1 MTAVCRFDHPLQRD
15 GTSQRGRLLPALE
28 PSSVAVDERGLPEL
42 LGYVQE
48 YAKLLVYYGPDN
60 TPRGDWVP
68 FVATDATAVVASM
81 VRTDVAAVRASF
93 EAVGREATDAVGYGQ
108 LLGLYLIWL
117 SRVDEWYRAAP
128 DSLPLKGSLQR
139 LISSVF
145 GETLRKVLPEALRA
159 RATSPGISLAPID
172 RLSDVWGFSAGVGAS
187 PPGAVTALTNDELA
201 TAVATLATAI
211 RKLLDGLSLLVNE
224 SGEFLRQTLESYP
237 EHQPQVGLLLGFLDL
252 LGVAQRHMNRLTAAH
267 LGFYFGQ
274 VLALRGRPAHPDH
287 VHVVFELA
295 RHAEQHLLPAGTELK
310 AGKDEWGVERVYVLD
325 RELAVNRATLDLER
339 GLKSVFVDLDAQG
352 VIRNIHAAP
361 KAASSD
367 GLGGEIED
375 EDEKWLAFGDT
386 SRPFAQIGFALSS
399 SMLRLAEGQRTIR
412 LGWALRESS
421 PILAKAGNA
430 EFIATMLEEL
440 SRTVLVSASGAEQWL
455 PLEVRAV
462 RFSDGTKTYT
472 SGTPSTKPAGREPPF
487 IEYELVAGPEVLPIT
502 NYDPKKLAAGFD
514 TREPVLQFAFDNE
527 GLPKNVRELLG
538 SGTVQDFVPLAEG
551 YAHGS
556 VVRHGGRLY
565 QAKVPVDEAGVVP
578 AKYPNVWRLVEPA
591 YPYKY
596 FVAMDVKA
604 LTIAVDV
611 EGLRGLVLESDLG
624 ALNAGKPF
632 MPFGPLPKQG
642 STLFIGSPEAF
653 AKPVTNLQL
662 FIQWAD
668 LPSVNFADHYAA
680 YKAGNSPIV
689 ADNDHFKW
697 SFEILRDGR
706 WTPIDVEDAEYLFE
720 DAPAPKK
727 KVARAP
733 GRRPSEKRDFT
744 LEIPALPRPSVPA
757 GFSRLDAGLR
767 QGFLRAR
774 LSQSFLHSLY
784 PQLLLTPGAG
794 ANVPYTP
801 LISELS
807 LGYHAEL
814 TLDYAS
820 LGERDFAGRLDR
832 LFQIGPFGRREV
844 FPIVGAS
851 AGSGVPVGSKLVP
864 EFAMPVASPDGSMTT
879 RTANGTF
886 YVGLDKLDLPQN
898 LSLLVRVAEG
908 SEDPLAQA
916 PVLGWSYWADG
927 VWRSFEPSEVVSDTT
942 NGLLTSGIIQLAL
955 PNTMTTGNQLLP
967 ADLYWIKA
975 SVVGDTRAI
984 PQLIA
989 LHTQAAHATFR
1000 DAGNDPAHLA
1010 RPLPSGS
1017 ISKLERRDAAIKAVS
1032 QPYASFGGRMLE
1044 PEISFNTRVSE
1055 QLRHKGR
1062 ASSIF
1067 DYERLVLEQF
1077 PEVYKVKCINH
1088 TGAGSEFAPGHVTL
1102 VAVPD
1107 LRNVNAVDPLRPR
1120 LSLNKL
1126 RTIEAWLRE
1135 RASEFVCLRL
1145 SNPDYQEVRVRFRV
1159 RFVAG
1164 KDQGLYTGIL
1174 QQDIIRFLSPWLYDD
1189 GADLAFGARVHR
1201 SSILDYVERRDY
1213 VDFVADF
1220 SLDHHVGEIVHSDVE
1235 EAVATT
1241 ASAVL
1246 VSASSHDIDAT
1257 LLAPE
1262 GALLR
1267 RRCPG
1272 LCDDTAEAPVTPAE
1286 DQPPLPAGYRRYL
1299 GNVRSRELHD
1309 LLNLHERCLIHLIAE
1324 DRRYYFKGISQALAM
1339 GYDYCAFC
1347 FPDGLS
1353 QR

>member
-1 MTAVCRFDHPLQRD
+1 MTAACRFDHPLQRD
-15 GTSQRGRLLPALE
+15 GTSQRARLLPALE

-48 YAKLLVYYGPDN
+48 YAKLLVYYGPEN
-60 TPRGDWVP
+60 TPRGDWAP
-68 FVATDATAVVASM
+68 FVETDATALVASM
-81 VRTDVAAVRASF
+81 VRTDLAAARASF
-93 EAVGREATDAVGYGQ
+93 EALGREATDVVGYGK
-108 LLGLYLIWL
+108 LLGLYLAWL
-117 SRVDEWYRAAP
+117 SQVDAWYRAAP
-128 DSLPLKGSLQR
+128 DSLPLKSSLKR
-139 LISSVF
+139 LIGSVF
-145 GETLRKVLPEALRA
+145 GETLRKVLPEAVRA
-159 RATSPGISLAPID
+159 QATSPGVSLAPID
-172 RLSDVWGFSAGVGAS
+172 RLSDVWGVPAGVGGS
-187 PPGAVTALTNDELA
+187 PPGAATALTNDELA
-201 TAVATLATAI
+201 GAVATLDTAI
-211 RKLLDGLSLLVNE
+211 RKLLDGLSLVVNE

-252 LGVAQRHMNRLTAAH
+252 LSVAQRDMNRLTAAH
-267 LGFYFGQ
+267 LGFYYGQ

-295 RHAEQHLLPAGTELK
+295 RHARQHLLPAGTELK
-310 AGKDEWGVERVYVLD
+310 AGKDELGVERVYVLD

-339 GLKSVFVDLDAQG
+339 GLESVFVDLDAEG

-367 GLGGEIED
+367 GLGAEIED
-375 EDEKWLAFGDT
+375 EDKKWLAFGDT
-386 SRPFAQIGFALSS
+386 SMPFAQIGFALSS
-399 SMLRLAEGQRTIR
+399 SMLRLAEGQRTVR
-412 LGWALRESS
+412 LEWALRESS
-421 PILAKAGNA
+421 PILAKAGNT
-430 EFIATMLEEL
+430 EFIGAMLEEL
-440 SRTVLVSASGAEQWL
+440 SRTVLVSASGAEHWL

-472 SGTPSTKPAGREPPF
+472 YGNPSTKPAGREPPF
-487 IEYELVAGPEVLPIT
+487 IEYELVAGHDVLPIS
-502 NYDPKKLAAGFD
+502 NYDPKKLKAGFD
-514 TREPVLQFAFDNE
+514 TREPVLRFAFDNE
-527 GLPKNVRELLG
+527 GLPRKVRELLG

-556 VVRHGGRLY
+556 VVRHAGRLY
-565 QAKVPVDEAGVVP
+565 QALVPIDEAGVVP
-578 AKYPNVWRLVEPA
+578 SKYPNVWQLVEPA

-611 EGLRGLVLESDLG
+611 EGLRGLVLESDPGSLD
-624 ALNAGKPF
+624 ASKPF

-662 FIQWAD
+662 NLKWAD
-668 LPSVNFADHYAA
+668 LPSVNFADHYSA
-680 YKAGNSPIV
+680 YKAGGNAIV

-706 WTPIDVEDAEYLFE
+706 WTPIEVEDAEYLFE
-720 DAPAPKK
+720 DAPAPKR

-733 GRRPSEKRDFT
+733 RRRPSEERDFT

-757 GFSRLDAGLR
+757 GFSRLEAGLR

-784 PQLLLTPGAG
+784 PQLLLTPG

-832 LFQIGPFGRREV
+832 LFQIGPFGLREV

-864 EFAMPVASPDGSMTT
+864 EFSMSVATPDGGTTT
-879 RTANGTF
+879 RTANGTL
-886 YVGLDKLDLPQN
+886 YIGLDELDLPQN
-898 LSLLVRVAEG
+898 LSLLIRVAEG

-916 PVLGWSYWADG
+916 PVLGWSYWAEG
-927 VWRSFEPSEVVSDTT
+927 VWRRFEQSEVISDTT

-955 PNTMTTGNQLLP
+955 SNTMTQGNQLLP

-984 PQLIA
+984 PRLIA
-989 LHTQAAHATFR
+989 LHTQAALATFR

-1010 RPLPSGS
+1010 RPLPGGS
-1017 ISKLERRDAAIKAVS
+1017 IGKLKRRDAAIKAVS
-1032 QPYASFGGRMLE
+1032 QPYASFGGRMQE
-1044 PEISFNTRVSE
+1044 PETRFNTHVSE

-1088 TGAGSEFAPGHVTL
+1088 TGGGSEFAPGHVTL

-1126 RTIEAWLRE
+1126 RTIEAWLRD

-1145 SNPDYQEVRVRFRV
+1145 ANPDYQEVRVSFRV
-1159 RFVAG
+1159 RFVVG
-1164 KDQGLYTGIL
+1164 RDQGLYTGIL

-1189 GADLAFGARVHR
+1189 GADLAFGARIHR
-1201 SSILDYVERRDY
+1201 SAILDYVERRDY

-1220 SLDHHVGEIVHSDVE
+1220 SLDHHVGEVVHSDVE

-1267 RRCPG
+1267 LRCPG
-1272 LCDDTAEAPVTPAE
+1272 LCGDAAEAPVTPVE
-1286 DQPPLPAGYRRYL
+1286 GQPPLPAGYRRYL

-1324 DRRYYFKGISQALAM
+1324 DRRYYFRGISQALAM
-1339 GYDYCAFC
+1339 GYDYCAHC
-1347 FPDGLS
+1347 FPEGLS